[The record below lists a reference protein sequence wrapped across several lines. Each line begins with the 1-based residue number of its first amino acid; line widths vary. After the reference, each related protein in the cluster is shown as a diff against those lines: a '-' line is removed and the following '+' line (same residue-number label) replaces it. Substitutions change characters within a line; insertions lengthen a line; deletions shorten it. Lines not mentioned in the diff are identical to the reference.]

1 MMTRTSLTAALL
13 ALALPLL
20 GAPALHAQK
29 APNISGPKNAAM
41 RAAAA
46 TNAHTDAEQAV
57 DGQPSAA
64 LKPAAPQAST
74 PAAGRPMPKTG
85 KGAADS
91 ATSMATRGAKGEVTF
106 TREVYDYDAGGRRD
120 PFVSLISSGD
130 LRPLFTDL
138 KLVTI
143 IYDATGGNSVAILR
157 DLSTKDQYRVRVGQ
171 TLGRMRISSIQPRQ
185 VGFVIE
191 EFGYSR
197 QESLALSDTTQAR
210 KQ

>member
-1 MMTRTSLTAALL
+1 MMTRPTLMAALL

-20 GAPALHAQK
+20 GAQALHAQR
-29 APNISGPKNAAM
+29 APNISGPKNAAT

-46 TNAHTDAEQAV
+46 TNAHTTAEQAV
-57 DGQPSAA
+57 DGQPQATVVRQ
-64 LKPAAPQAST
+64 PQASAPVT
-74 PAAGRPMPKTG
+74 GRSTKAG
-85 KGAADS
+85 KGPADS
-91 ATSMATRGAKGEVTF
+91 AMSMSTRGAKGEMTF

-143 IYDATGGNSVAILR
+143 IYDATGRNSVAILR

-171 TLGRMRISSIQPRQ
+171 TLGRMRIASIQPKQ
-185 VGFVIE
+185 VGFIIE

-197 QESLALSDTTQAR
+197 QESLALSDTTQVR

>member
-1 MMTRTSLTAALL
+1 MMTRSLLTAALV

-20 GAPALHAQK
+20 GAQALHAQR
-29 APNISGPKNAAM
+29 APNISGPKNAAT

-46 TNAHTDAEQAV
+46 TNAHTTAEQAV
-57 DGQPSAA
+57 DGQPQ
-64 LKPAAPQAST
+64 PAVVRQPQASA
-74 PAAGRPMPKTG
+74 PATGRATTKAG

-91 ATSMATRGAKGEVTF
+91 ATSMSTRGAKGEMTF

-143 IYDATGGNSVAILR
+143 IYDATGRNSVAILR

-171 TLGRMRISSIQPRQ
+171 TLGRMRIASIQPKQ
-185 VGFVIE
+185 VGFIIE

-197 QESLALSDTTQAR
+197 QESLALSDTTQVR

>member
-1 MMTRTSLTAALL
+1 MMTRTSLAATLVALVMPLL
-13 ALALPLL
+13 AAS
-20 GAPALHAQK
+20 ALHAQR
-29 APNISGPKNAAM
+29 APNISGPKNAAT

-46 TNAHTDAEQAV
+46 TNAHIAAEQAV
-57 DGQPSAA
+57 DAQPQAA
-64 LKPAAPQAST
+64 AQQAPRTGAAPANR
-74 PAAGRPMPKTG
+74 PGAKAGR
-85 KGAADS
+85 GAADS
-91 ATSMATRGAKGEVTF
+91 AVSMSRRGAKGEMTF
-106 TREVYDYDAGGRRD
+106 TREVYDYESGGRRD

-143 IYDATGGNSVAILR
+143 IYDATGRNSVAILR

-210 KQ
+210 NK